1 MKSEDPPLSESI
13 GDVKNTEIS
22 QSKKPPSTGKEGTSH
37 GICLNSGLFKASYG
51 EALHE
56 NTCEIEFCD

>member
-1 MKSEDPPLSESI
+1 MQKASFNRE
-13 GDVKNTEIS
+13 GDS
-22 QSKKPPSTGKEGTSH
+22 QRSNSH

-51 EALHE
+51 EALYE